1 MTKMILA
8 FEQNLVDLA
17 IFEAKDPVDVSIAEQ
32 VAEWK
37 KLNKKFA
44 VMNKISKLI
53 TSRINELEDSFE
65 AVIKDVDG
73 NKKVVDGCI
82 LEYTQKRS
90 NQTVKYKES
99 VDYAMKM
106 MNEAQQ
112 KVLQAFVDSVTKAP
126 EISSVLKVTDA
137 DLEHFLLDLKDTN
150 ADDLLDKAGDVEK
163 FPRQVALAKKRDL
176 KEGVLDNIAKV
187 IKRAVATFKTKFAK
201 LFKAFTVR
209 DNATSALMKAVKATK
224 VTESK
229 KGDVTESSSDKD
241 KLALINRVFT
251 KLEKTELTEA
261 FKVEAFQKDPKT
273 VTEPAYE
280 EDMTGSKKQ
289 ATSLAKGWVKQ
300 GYFVSITDTV
310 SGEVLNDYKPGD
322 KVLEAT
328 CSSTEDRGMNA
339 NRDKGS
345 KDKDSGKG
353 PYKAVEDDEPGFK
366 GKYRVEDSKG
376 NVIMDDLTKEE
387 ARDLA
392 DSKNEKDGKKQ
403 VVAVDEAKNEFG
415 EVEYSSFATW
425 KSAIKRLNAEAW
437 FDGDKDI
444 CNAFTGT
451 KPYKRKETLGVGE
464 WDGEKGVVFK
474 GSAPKK
480 AMTEAKDG
488 ALKKGDKVKRKDNG
502 KTGTVGSVN
511 SDNKS
516 VNVIWDMGSKI
527 PQSVQNGALEIV
539 KAMTESIDKSKE
551 NMDKR
556 EYKMGRIESV
566 FGTLESLEWS
576 KLSDTDMD
584 AIFDKLTELKL
595 VKYDK

>member
-37 KLNKKFA
+37 KLKKKFA
-44 VMNKISKLI
+44 VMDKISKLV
-53 TSRINELEDSFE
+53 TSRIKELETSFE
-65 AVIKDVDG
+65 EVIKDVDG

-82 LEYTQKRS
+82 LEYTQKKS

-112 KVLQAFVDSVTKAP
+112 KVLQAFIDSVTKAP
-126 EISSVLKVTDA
+126 EITDVLAVTDP
-137 DLEHFLLDLKDTN
+137 DLEQFILDLKK
-150 ADDLLDKAGDVEK
+150 APAEDLLDKAGDVDK
-163 FPRQVALAKKRDL
+163 FPRQVALAKKREL

-201 LFKAFTVR
+201 LFKAFGAR
-209 DNATSALMKAVKATK
+209 DTATNALLKAVKATSVSEAK
-224 VTESK
+224 
-229 KGDVTESSSDKD
+229 
-241 KLALINRVFT
+241 I
-251 KLEKTELTEA
+251 TEA
-261 FKVEAFQKDPKT
+261 FKVEAFQKDPKS

-280 EDMTGSKKQ
+280 EDTTGSKKQ

-300 GYFVSITDTV
+300 GYFVSITDTE
-310 SGEVLNDYKPGD
+310 SGEVLHDYKPGD

-328 CSSTEDRGMNA
+328 CSPTEDRGMNV
-339 NRDKGS
+339 NRAKGS

-353 PYKAVEDDEPGFK
+353 PYKAVEDDEPGLE
-366 GKYRVEDSKG
+366 GSWRVEDAIG
-376 NVIMDDLTKEE
+376 NVISDGLSKEA

-392 DSKNEKDGKKQ
+392 DSKNEKNGKKQ

-415 EVEYSSFATW
+415 EVEYASFASW
-425 KSAIKRLNAEAW
+425 RSAIKKLNPEAW

-451 KPYKRKETLGVGE
+451 KPYKRKETLSVGE
-464 WDGEKGVVFK
+464 WDGAKGVVFK
-474 GSAPKK
+474 SAPK
-480 AMTEAKDG
+480 
-488 ALKKGDKVKRKDNG
+488 
-502 KTGTVGSVN
+502 
-511 SDNKS
+511 
-516 VNVIWDMGSKI
+516 
-527 PQSVQNGALEIV
+527 

-556 EYKMGRIESV
+556 EYKIERIESF
-566 FGTLESLEWS
+566 FGTLESLEWH
-576 KLSDTDMD
+576 KLSDQDLDTMFD
-584 AIFDKLTELKL
+584 ALTERKL
-595 VKYDK
+595 VKYNK

>member
-1 MTKMILA
+1 MTKMILE

-17 IFEAKDPVDVSIAEQ
+17 IFEAKEPVDVSIAEQ

-37 KLNKKFA
+37 KLKKKFV
-44 VMNKISKLI
+44 VMDKISKLV
-53 TSRINELEDSFE
+53 TSRIKELEESFNE
-65 AVIKDVDG
+65 VIKDVEG
-73 NKKVVDGCI
+73 NKKIVDGCI
-82 LEYTQKRS
+82 LEYAQKRS

-126 EISSVLKVTDA
+126 EITDVLAVTDP
-137 DLEHFLLDLKDTN
+137 DLEQFILDLKK
-150 ADDLLDKAGDVEK
+150 APAEDLLDKAGDVDK
-163 FPRQVALAKKRDL
+163 FPRQIALAKKRDL
-176 KEGVLDNIAKV
+176 KEGVLDNITKV
-187 IKRAVATFKTKFAK
+187 IKRAVTTFKTKFAK
-201 LFKAFTVR
+201 LFKAFTTR
-209 DNATSALMKAVKATK
+209 DNATDALMKAVKATK
-224 VTESK
+224 VAEAK
-229 KGDVTESSSDKD
+229 
-241 KLALINRVFT
+241 I
-251 KLEKTELTEA
+251 TEA

-273 VTEPAYE
+273 VTEPAH
-280 EDMTGSKKQ
+280 DQNTSSNKSQ
-289 ATSLAKGWVKQ
+289 ALSLAKGWVKQ
-300 GYFVSITDTV
+300 GYFVSITDTI

-322 KVLEAT
+322 KVLEAIRDQ
-328 CSSTEDRGMNA
+328 SLNEEDFGKWSM
-339 NRDKGS
+339 S
-345 KDKDSGKG
+345 KDGNMTSLYRFSGKTWPCINYDKSTGIVYARNDNGSRPSTTIKTTELTVAGVMALINGEISTPLPSKEAIEALLGSLKEAKCSPTGDSVKGGKDKG

-366 GKYRVEDSKG
+366 GKWRVEDSIG
-376 NVIMDDLTKEE
+376 GVIMDDLTKEE

-403 VVAVDEAKNEFG
+403 VVAIDEVKNEFG
-415 EVEYSSFATW
+415 EVEYSSFITW
-425 KSAIKRLNAEAW
+425 KSAIKRLNPGAW

-464 WDGEKGVVFK
+464 WDGEKGVVYK
-474 GSAPKK
+474 AAPK
-480 AMTEAKDG
+480 
-488 ALKKGDKVKRKDNG
+488 
-502 KTGTVGSVN
+502 
-511 SDNKS
+511 
-516 VNVIWDMGSKI
+516 
-527 PQSVQNGALEIV
+527 

-576 KLSDTDMD
+576 KLNDADMD

-595 VKYDK
+595 VKYNK